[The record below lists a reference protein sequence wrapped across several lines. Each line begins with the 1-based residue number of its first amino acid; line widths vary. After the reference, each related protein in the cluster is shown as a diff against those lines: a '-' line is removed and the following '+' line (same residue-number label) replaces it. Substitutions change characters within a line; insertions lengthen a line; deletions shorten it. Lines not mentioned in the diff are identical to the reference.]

1 MGVWTMPH
9 AVIDDLRHPRI
20 QPQGPATR
28 QSHLFSSGDT
38 WGVMAEFRSVKT
50 DIQTS
55 EAGLRERI
63 QTSEA
68 KQNKRTDDLKAGIKA
83 MNEQLDRVLE
93 TLLAAKA

>member
-55 EAGLRERI
+55 EAR
-63 QTSEA
+63 
-68 KQNKRTDDLKAGIKA
+68 QNKRTDDLKAGIKA
-83 MNEQLDRVLE
+83 MNERLDRVLE